1 MVILLAWAAIVAAT
15 SVGAA
20 LFTLDALHHI
30 YLSRSN
36 LPDLGPFT
44 RFEFPPSAMS
54 TMPTASR

>member
-1 MVILLAWAAIVAAT
+1 MVILLAWAAIVAT

-20 LFTLDALHHI
+20 LFTLDASHHI

-36 LPDLGPFT
+36 LPDLG
-44 RFEFPPSAMS
+44 RSRDSNSPPSAMS